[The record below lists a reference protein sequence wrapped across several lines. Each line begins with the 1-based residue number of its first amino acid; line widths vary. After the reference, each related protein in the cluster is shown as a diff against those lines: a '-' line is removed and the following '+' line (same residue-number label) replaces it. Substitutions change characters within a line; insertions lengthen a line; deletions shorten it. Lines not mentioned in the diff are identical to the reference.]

1 MPTLRGSELEQREP
15 EMEQIAGRCREKMK
29 DLRTPPAKH
38 RHTELSPVPGASHS
52 SFPGLGLSKA
62 GGKLGHC
69 QATVTVTVQ
78 TCPGTGLSEQPAASS
93 AAAGCSATVRPSK
106 VMEVPP
112 QSCWDNEQG
121 ITIPQFS
128 GFTNFYPSKDLNL
141 F

>member
-38 RHTELSPVPGASHS
+38 GHTGLCPVPGASHP

-62 GGKLGHC
+62 GGKLGHH

-78 TCPGTGLSEQPAASS
+78 TCPGTGPSDQRATSS
-93 AAAGCSATVRPSK
+93 AAASHSATVWPSK

-112 QSCWDNEQG
+112 RAAGVRNKVSPFLSSAVSPTF
-121 ITIPQFS
+121 IFPRT
-128 GFTNFYPSKDLNL
+128 
-141 F
+141 